1 MQTHYFSPK
10 ASKNMHKYASK
21 YVNMHLNMHKYASKY
36 VNMHT
41 QIHAKTHESHSSI
54 VSKVDAFT
62 MNSLFGY
69 FNQLNFSMFYLLIL
83 LEPIIDYYFRS
94 FSISTD

>member
-21 YVNMHLNMHKYASKY
+21 YVNIHLNMHKYASKN

-54 VSKVDAFT
+54 VSKEDAFT
-62 MNSLFGY
+62 MNSFFGY